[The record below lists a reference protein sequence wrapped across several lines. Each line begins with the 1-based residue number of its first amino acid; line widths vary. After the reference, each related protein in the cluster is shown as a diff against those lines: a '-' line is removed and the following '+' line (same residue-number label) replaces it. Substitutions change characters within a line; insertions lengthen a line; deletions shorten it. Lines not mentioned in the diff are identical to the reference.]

1 MKQKIAL
8 VLGSGGAR
16 GTAHIGVIR
25 ELISQGFEISS
36 VSGSSI
42 GALVG
47 GVYASGKLNEF
58 ASWLCSLSKMDVFNL
73 VDFTFSSTGII
84 KADRVFKEIHKFVP
98 DCDIEDLPIPFAAVA
113 TDFKHR
119 KEVVITKGSLFEAI
133 RASISIPLVI
143 TPLIKNDTL
152 FLDGGVLNPVPVNRV
167 KRHEGDL
174 LVAVNLNAHH
184 PFEQATEM
192 NPDWHELD
200 KNNSSMLSGFQK
212 KLSKVGQPHKQDSP
226 GYFHLI
232 NETSAMMLSH
242 ILNLTL
248 QMNPPDLMIEIS
260 KDACGTFDFY
270 KASDMIQLGKFT
282 TSEALKSVK
291 NSNRN

>member
-16 GTAHIGVIR
+16 GTAHIGVIQ
-25 ELISQGFEISS
+25 ELTRQGYEISS
-36 VSGSSI
+36 VSGSSM

-47 GVYASGKLNEF
+47 GVYALGKLDEF

-84 KADRVFKEIHKFVP
+84 KADKVFREIHKFVP
-98 DCDIEDLPIPFAAVA
+98 DCEIEDLPIPFAVVA

-119 KEVVITKGSLFEAI
+119 KEVVITKGSLFDAI

-167 KRHEGDL
+167 HRHKGDL
-174 LVAVNLNAHH
+174 LTAVNLNAHH
-184 PFEQATEM
+184 PFEQATEL

-200 KNNSSMLSGFQK
+200 KSNSNMLSGFQK
-212 KLSKVGQPHKQDSP
+212 KLHSVGQSQKQDSP

-242 ILNLTL
+242 ILNLTF
-248 QMNPPDLMIEIS
+248 QMNPPDLLIEIS
-260 KDACGTFDFY
+260 KEACGTFDFY
-270 KASDMIQLGKFT
+270 KATDMIKLGKLKT
-282 TSEALKSVK
+282 IEALKSIHDP
-291 NSNRN
+291 NL

>member
-1 MKQKIAL
+1 M
-8 VLGSGGAR
+8 
-16 GTAHIGVIR
+16 IR
-25 ELISQGFEISS
+25 ELISQGYEISS
-36 VSGSSI
+36 VSGSSM

-47 GVYASGKLNEF
+47 GVYASGKLDEF
-58 ASWLCSLSKMDVFNL
+58 ATWLCSLSKMDVFNL

-152 FLDGGVLNPVPVNRV
+152 FLDGGVLNPVPVNQV

-184 PFEQATEM
+184 PYEQASEM

-212 KLSKVGQPHKQDSP
+212 KLSKVGQPH
-226 GYFHLI
+226 
-232 NETSAMMLSH
+232 
-242 ILNLTL
+242 LTL

-291 NSNRN
+291 DSNRN